1 MTDNLCALCFWSQF
15 IDNEYVC
22 ENGHKG
28 NYYFNTA
35 MNIGKMCLKK
45 FGLILD

>member
-1 MTDNLCALCFWSQF
+1 MRYIKSCGFVVF
-15 IDNEYVC
+15 KRIDNEYVC